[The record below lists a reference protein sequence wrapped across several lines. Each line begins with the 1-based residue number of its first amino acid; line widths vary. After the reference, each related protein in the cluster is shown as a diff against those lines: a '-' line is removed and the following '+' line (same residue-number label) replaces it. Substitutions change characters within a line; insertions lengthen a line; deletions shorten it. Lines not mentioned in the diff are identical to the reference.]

1 MPDLGASPRHP
12 ADTVLV
18 VDDYDDARE
27 TLREL
32 IEDCGHPVIE
42 ATNGQQAIN
51 LLVSQNAPRIGLILL
66 DLEMPVMD
74 GRAFLKLLG
83 SYARLSRIPVVV
95 VSAHAKELAEAE
107 REGVAGCFQ
116 APYDADALRGLVNA
130 LLLH

>member
-1 MPDLGASPRHP
+1 MSEPGASSRHP

-32 IEDCGHPVIE
+32 IEESGHPVIE
-42 ATNGQQAIN
+42 AT
-51 LLVSQNAPRIGLILL
+51 NAPRIGLILL

-95 VSAHAKELAEAE
+95 VSAHAKELAEVE
-107 REGVAGCFQ
+107 RQGVAGCFQ
-116 APYDADALRGLVNA
+116 APYDAVALLGLVNA